1 MKKIIINEQF
11 NRMRKIAGLI
21 TENESNESSDLEV
34 KWAPE
39 YYKNT
44 KEYGDDAY
52 HEMGLVDAPYAMVGG
67 EKVKEIVG
75 YFYDEDEEE
84 DEEIIG
90 YIFSKSGKDIES
102 YSEDDLDDA
111 FMKAVDIENNRLSE
125 SNITKSVGDSGLA
138 KLKTHIQNELS
149 LLGDKIDAKD
159 NVYKVY
165 VKMRDS
171 ARHEKFYEDVLLS
184 A

>member
-1 MKKIIINEQF
+1 MFKF
-11 NRMRKIAGLI
+11 NRFPLCSLVYFEAAKILGYDDNEAASLAQGRAAFFASAKRGFSNKNSVVDNPNVELVESINFAGMPAFILPAGVI
-21 TENESNESSDLEV
+21 EGVAGIVCCTRD
-34 KWAPE
+34 
-39 YYKNT
+39 
-44 KEYGDDAY
+44 GDKI
-52 HEMGLVDAPYAMVGG
+52 HGSISHF
-67 EKVKEIVG
+67 K
-75 YFYDEDEEE
+75 
-84 DEEIIG
+84 
-90 YIFSKSGKDIES
+90 
-102 YSEDDLDDA
+102 
-111 FMKAVDIENNRLSE
+111 SE

>member
-1 MKKIIINEQF
+1 MLDNKAAQTHEELQNRWMDPYMQWYAAGMPAFILPAGSIEGVAGIVCCTRDGDKIHGSISHF
-11 NRMRKIAGLI
+11 K
-21 TENESNESSDLEV
+21 
-34 KWAPE
+34 
-39 YYKNT
+39 
-44 KEYGDDAY
+44 
-52 HEMGLVDAPYAMVGG
+52 
-67 EKVKEIVG
+67 
-75 YFYDEDEEE
+75 
-84 DEEIIG
+84 
-90 YIFSKSGKDIES
+90 
-102 YSEDDLDDA
+102 
-111 FMKAVDIENNRLSE
+111 SE